1 MSSHPVNL
9 PVKIGGI
16 PLALQALDRWV
27 LWRNVQRTGPNG
39 KKSWTKVPFTGT
51 GAHASST
58 NQATWCSYADAF
70 DAYLLGDYDGF
81 GIVLGGTLHG
91 IDLDDC
97 RDPDT
102 GDLSE
107 LAQETLDKVEGYA
120 EVSPSGTGIKI
131 FTYTNLDG
139 SRTKKEAGVE
149 LYKERRYFTV
159 TGHVYKGHNALP
171 EQPQDLGWMFKRF
184 WGEDLGVRGE
194 GISNDR
200 AFELYKSTLEG
211 WGLNRV
217 IDEVLLH
224 LDPDVGYGE
233 WLKIGAA
240 LHHQGGGDP
249 EWLEAWDN
257 WSAASGKWIV
267 GYCAEK
273 WDTFS
278 QQRSIGRG
286 AVTLASLLHMTKD
299 KRNLAL
305 HSKELTVY
313 NVQQLLAMPQLTWLV
328 KGVIPDCGMGVLFGD
343 SGSGKTFISIDLALA
358 ISQGLDW
365 QGCRVKKPTGVLYV
379 SAEGGGGMSKRLK
392 AYSKYHEVDLSDTP
406 MGIVTVGLN
415 LPEGDTDRVIDAC
428 ARMKE
433 RGYPIRFI
441 VMDTLNRTIGG
452 ADENSSQDMGK
463 YIGAINRI
471 GNATGAFTLIVHHSG
486 KDASKGARGHSSL
499 RAAVDTEMSIKAD
512 GPIQVLTITKSRDGE
527 TGKPY
532 AFRREVIQL
541 GLDDDLDPIT
551 SCVALPADITLA
563 MSLKPKPQGK
573 WQELV
578 FNVFQ
583 DQNSKYTTPELLQ
596 AVEVGQPQKS
606 RWRDPCKRAILDLVQ
621 KGVLKEVD
629 DILSIA

>member
-1 MSSHPVNL
+1 MTTRPTALSPEIRN
-9 PVKIGGI
+9 I
-16 PLALQALDRWV
+16 PAELQSMDRWV
-27 LWRNVQRTGPNG
+27 MWRNTQRTKPDG
-39 KKSWTKVPFTGT
+39 TKVWAKMPLSAKG
-51 GAHASST
+51 GAGSST
-58 NQATWCSYADAF
+58 DPATWVSF
-70 DAYLLGDYDGF
+70 DAAVDEYVIGEYDGI

-97 RDPDT
+97 RDPAT
-102 GDLSE
+102 GVLSA
-107 LAQETLDKVEGYA
+107 LAQETLDRVEGYA

-131 FTYTNLDG
+131 FTQTNLDG

-149 LYKERRYFTV
+149 LYKDGRYFTV
-159 TGHVYKGHNALP
+159 TGHGLNGHASLP
-171 EQPQDLGWMFKRF
+171 VLPQDLGWLVERE
-184 WGEDLGVRGE
+184 WGEALSADGGGDAFANLKSPLDGWDL
-194 GISNDR
+194 DR
-200 AFELYKSTLEG
+200 
-211 WGLNRV
+211 V
-217 IDEVLLH
+217 VDEVLVH

-240 LHHQGGGDP
+240 LHHQGSGDP

-257 WSAASGKWIV
+257 WSAASGKWV
-267 GYCAEK
+267 SGYCESK
-273 WDTFS
+273 WESFS
-278 QQRSIGRG
+278 QQRPGGRG

-299 KRNLAL
+299 KRNLAPN
-305 HSKELTVY
+305 SKDLTVY
-313 NVQQLLAMPQLTWLV
+313 SVQQLLALPQLTWLV
-328 KGVIPDCGMGVLFGD
+328 KGVIPDAGMGVLYGD
-343 SGSGKTFISIDLALA
+343 SGAGKTFVAIDLALS
-358 ISQGLDW
+358 ISRGINW
-365 QGCRVKKPTGVLYV
+365 QGCGVKKPTGVLYV

-392 AYSKYHEVDLSDTP
+392 AYSKYHDVDLSDTP
-406 MGIVTVGLN
+406 IGIVTVGLN
-415 LPEGDTDRVIDAC
+415 LPEGDADRVIDAC
-428 ARMKE
+428 ARMKD
-433 RGYPIRFI
+433 RGCHIGFI

-463 YIGAINRI
+463 YIDAINRI
-471 GNATGAFTLIVHHSG
+471 GNATGAFILIVHHSG

-532 AFRREVIQL
+532 AFRLEVIQL
-541 GLDDDLDPIT
+541 GLDVDLDPIT
-551 SCVALPADITLA
+551 SCVALPADMNLA

-573 WQELV
+573 WQALV

-596 AVEVGQPQKS
+596 AVGVAQPPKS

>member
-1 MSSHPVNL
+1 M
-9 PVKIGGI
+9 
-16 PLALQALDRWV
+16 
-27 LWRNVQRTGPNG
+27 
-39 KKSWTKVPFTGT
+39 
-51 GAHASST
+51 
-58 NQATWCSYADAF
+58 
-70 DAYLLGDYDGF
+70 
-81 GIVLGGTLHG
+81 LGGNLHG
-91 IDLDDC
+91 IDLDNC
-97 RDPDT
+97 RDPVT
-102 GDLSE
+102 GVLSD
-107 LAQETLDKVEGYA
+107 LAQETLDRVEGYA

-159 TGHVYKGHNALP
+159 TGHVYNGHNALP
-171 EQPQDLGWMFKRF
+171 ELPQDLGWMFKRF
-184 WGEDLGVRGE
+184 WDEDLGVRGE

-211 WGLNRV
+211 WGLDRV

-240 LHHQGGGDP
+240 LHHQGGGGP

-299 KRNLAL
+299 KRNLAP
-305 HSKELTVY
+305 HSKDLTVFS
-313 NVQQLLAMPQLTWLV
+313 VQQLLAMPQLTWLV

-358 ISQGLDW
+358 ISQGLEW
-365 QGCRVKKPTGVLYV
+365 QGCKVNKPTGVLYV

-392 AYSKYHEVDLSDTP
+392 AYSKYHDVDLSDTP
-406 MGIVTVGLN
+406 IGIITVGLN
-415 LPEGDTDRVIDAC
+415 LPEGDADRVIDAC
-428 ARMKE
+428 ARMKD
-433 RGYPIRFI
+433 RGCHIRFI

-463 YIGAINRI
+463 YIDAINRI
-471 GNATGAFTLIVHHSG
+471 GNATGAFILIVHHSG

-512 GPIQVLTITKSRDGE
+512 GPIQLLTITKSRDGE

-532 AFRREVIQL
+532 GFRREVIQL
-541 GLDDDLDPIT
+541 GLDVDSDPIT
-551 SCVALPADITLA
+551 SCVALPADIKLA

-573 WQELV
+573 WQALV
-578 FNVFQ
+578 FNVVQ

-596 AVEVGQPQKS
+596 AVGVAQPPKS